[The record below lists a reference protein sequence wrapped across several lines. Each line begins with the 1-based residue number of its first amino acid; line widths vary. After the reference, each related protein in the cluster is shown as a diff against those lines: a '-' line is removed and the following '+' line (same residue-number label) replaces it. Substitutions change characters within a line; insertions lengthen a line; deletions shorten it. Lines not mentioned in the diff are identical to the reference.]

1 MLGLMKPIRYP
12 LYALVAAAAAFAVA
26 RADEAGAAPSHA
38 KGAEP
43 ADISHGQE
51 VKLSD
56 FLVPGKITVFDF
68 YSHYCPPCMAEAPL
82 VRKLHESRPDL
93 AVVEVDINR
102 PGIRGIDWESPVA
115 KEFQLDSIP
124 HFKVYDAKGKL
135 MAEGDEAREMV
146 DGWEKSG
153 S

>member
-1 MLGLMKPIRYP
+1 MKLIRYP

-26 RADEAGAAPSHA
+26 RADEAGASSHA

-43 ADISHGQE
+43 LDVSHGQE
-51 VKLSD
+51 VKLAD

-93 AVVEVDINR
+93 AVVDVDINR

-124 HFKVYDAKGKL
+124 HFKVYDAQGKL
-135 MAEGDEAREMV
+135 MAEGDEARALV

-153 S
+153 G